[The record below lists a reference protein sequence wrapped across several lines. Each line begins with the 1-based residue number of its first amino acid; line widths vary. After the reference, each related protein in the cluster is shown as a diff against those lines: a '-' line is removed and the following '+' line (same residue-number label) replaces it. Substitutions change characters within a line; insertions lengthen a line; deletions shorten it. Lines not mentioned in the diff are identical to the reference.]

1 MLEALN
7 DPDKRAVGTK
17 QVIRAVEGGQ
27 AACVFLANDADA
39 HIRQK
44 IIVACRAAGVPVE
57 EVRGMQELGKACRIQ
72 VGAAAACLLF

>member
-27 AACVFLANDADA
+27 AACVYLANDADS

-44 IIVACRAAGVPVE
+44 IMAACQAAGVPVE
-57 EVRGMQELGKACRIQ
+57 EVSSMQELGKACRIQ
-72 VGAAAACLLF
+72 VGAATACLMY